1 MSATARVTGHS
12 RHTIARWLERA
23 STAAKRF
30 NQQMLRDFEI
40 IELQADELCTFI
52 GASVIKCW

>member
-12 RHTIARWLERA
+12 RKTIARWLERVSA
-23 STAAKRF
+23 AAKRV
-30 NQQMLRDFEI
+30 NQRMLRDFEI